1 MNEPEVIY
9 KDGDRVWPAI
19 GVVYYL
25 WRGVYSVAI
34 DYGIVEVPEEDLDIY
49 KQANKTIIERTH
61 NDSDAPNPQQTRIFR
76 NGIR

>member
-9 KDGDRVWPAI
+9 KDGDRVWPAM

-25 WRGVYSVAI
+25 LRGVYSVAI

>member
-1 MNEPEVIY
+1 MNETEAIY
-9 KDGDRVWPAI
+9 KDGDRVWPAL
-19 GVVYYL
+19 GVVYHL
-25 WRGVYSVAI
+25 CRGVYSVAI
-34 DYGIVEVPEEDLDIY
+34 DYGIVEVHGEDLDIY

>member
-1 MNEPEVIY
+1 MNETEAIY
-9 KDGDRVWPAI
+9 KDGDRVWPAL
-19 GVVYYL
+19 GVVYHL
-25 WRGVYSVAI
+25 CRGVYSVAI
-34 DYGIVEVPEEDLDIY
+34 DYGIVEVHEEDLDIY